1 MTSYPEIAHNLFM
14 YEIRDT
20 SDPIIAPRIESKTNE
35 ISKFLEKN
43 NIICNDQYA
52 ITYIS
57 DVSELGY
64 MMLPKIKIK
73 NNTPIDLNIDTCLYS
88 FELSING
95 YTSQGIYPYSEN
107 NNSTNSTGLISI
119 KQIGVDNI
127 IYIFDKTKF
136 IGVKVN
142 EITVNNM

>member
-1 MTSYPEIAHNLFM
+1 MTSYTEIAYKLFM

-35 ISKFLEKN
+35 ILKFLEKN

-57 DVSELGY
+57 DISELGY
-64 MMLPKIKIK
+64 MMLPKIE
-73 NNTPIDLNIDTCLYS
+73 NNAAIDLNIDTILYS

-95 YTSQGIYPYSEN
+95 YTAQGIYPYSEDEN
-107 NNSTNSTGLISI
+107 NDATKSTGIISI

-127 IYIFDKTKF
+127 IYIFEKTKF
-136 IGVKVN
+136 IGVKVD

>member
-20 SDPIIAPRIESKTNE
+20 LDPIIAPRIESKTNE

-57 DVSELGY
+57 DISELGY
-64 MMLPKIKIK
+64 MMLPKIK

-95 YTSQGIYPYSEN
+95 YTAQGIYPYSKN
-107 NNSTNSTGLISI
+107 TNSVSDGLISV

-136 IGVKVN
+136 IGVKVD
-142 EITVNNM
+142 EITFNNM

>member
-1 MTSYPEIAHNLFM
+1 MTSYTKIAHKLFK
-14 YEIRDT
+14 YDIRDT

-35 ISKFLEKN
+35 ILKFLEKN
-43 NIICNDQYA
+43 NIICNDQYS

-57 DVSELGY
+57 DISELGY
-64 MMLPKIKIK
+64 MMLPKIK
-73 NNTPIDLNIDTCLYS
+73 NNAAIDLNIDTILYS

-95 YTSQGIYPYSEN
+95 YTAQGIYPYSEDKN
-107 NNSTNSTGLISI
+107 NDSTKSTGIISI

-136 IGVKVN
+136 IGVKVD

>member
-1 MTSYPEIAHNLFM
+1 MTSYPKIAHNLFM

-20 SDPIIAPRIESKTNE
+20 SDPIIAPRIENKTNE

-57 DVSELGY
+57 DISELGY
-64 MMLPKIKIK
+64 MMLPKIK
-73 NNTPIDLNIDTCLYS
+73 NNIPIDLNIDTCLYS

-95 YTSQGIYPYSEN
+95 YTSQGIYPYSEDKN
-107 NNSTNSTGLISI
+107 NNTSKSAGLISI

-127 IYIFDKTKF
+127 IYIFDKTNF
-136 IGVKVN
+136 IGVKVDD
-142 EITVNNM
+142 ITVNNM

>member
-20 SDPIIAPRIESKTNE
+20 LDLIIAPRIESKTNE

-57 DVSELGY
+57 DISELGY
-64 MMLPKIKIK
+64 MMLPKIE
-73 NNTPIDLNIDTCLYS
+73 NNAAIDLNIDTCLYS

-95 YTSQGIYPYSEN
+95 YSAQGIYPYSEN
-107 NNSTNSTGLISI
+107 KNTNFASDGLISI

-136 IGVKVN
+136 IGLKVD